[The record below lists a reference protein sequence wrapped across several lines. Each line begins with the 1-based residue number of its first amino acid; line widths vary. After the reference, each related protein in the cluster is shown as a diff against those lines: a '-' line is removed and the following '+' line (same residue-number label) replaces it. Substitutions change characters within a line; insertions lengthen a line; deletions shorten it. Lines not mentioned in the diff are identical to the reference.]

1 MHYPFAPHLKP
12 SSESCQD
19 TWSSP
24 AQPIKRCDVPIAI
37 GAAEV
42 VDMSHVTMG
51 RWRLQLLW
59 AASTAKTHHLT
70 MLSWRL
76 WATLGLQWAT
86 LCMVSDYP
94 KCHTPSNHAKSSW
107 RSHASHIQI
116 HEIHLCPTSNQMAWT
131 PTLLHQVL
139 AKKVLPQH
147 HCHGKQQ
154 SSTKASCAG
163 GGGAG
168 DHGGGVV
175 FIKVSHFGWLVPSL
189 LISCFTVLCPQVQK
203 NGLASICAN
212 GWATKWNCLFLVP
225 FI

>member
-1 MHYPFAPHLKP
+1 MIFTCTANQTMRCAHCHRCFGGGRHEPCNHGPAAAVALSCIYREDAPP
-12 SSESCQD
+12 NQ
-19 TWSSP
+19 
-24 AQPIKRCDVPIAI
+24 
-37 GAAEV
+37 
-42 VDMSHVTMG
+42 VT
-51 RWRLQLLW
+51 R
-59 AASTAKTHHLT
+59 
-70 MLSWRL
+70 LSWRL

-86 LCMVSDYP
+86 LCMVSYYP
-94 KCHTPSNHAKSSW
+94 KCHIPSNHAKSSW

-116 HEIHLCPTSNQMAWT
+116 HESHMCPTSNKMAWT

-139 AKKVLPQH
+139 AKKALPQH

-163 GGGAG
+163 GGGGAG
-168 DHGGGVV
+168 DHGGDGVV
-175 FIKVSHFGWLVPSL
+175 FIRVSHFGWLVPSL
-189 LISCFTVLCPQVQK
+189 LISFFTVLCPQVQK